1 MRHADTH
8 RIRRFFRLILAL
20 GPLSLVP
27 WGAHGLRPTLSAAE
41 DTPAVLISRQLLA
54 RSHLKVG
61 DNVTFATDA
70 SGHHAKS
77 FHIVGVYEP
86 TPDPMRFT
94 QERLEA
100 RLHLADLIA
109 LTADGD
115 DPQSA
120 ESLTA
125 VNIAVA
131 SPSDRDDVASI
142 LTARNPGIFM
152 RPTARPSDGDPF
164 AVLERFH
171 LAIAVV
177 TVAGSTAFLIAL
189 MLIRAEE
196 RRETVGVL
204 RLIGISRRSIM
215 LEVVVEA
222 LIVAAIGAAF
232 GVALAGTAQYGVN
245 AYFQHRYDTALVFVR
260 VTPRIA
266 ARSIAVALPVGIFA
280 GVIASWLSLRGRTI
294 LAWR

>member
-1 MRHADTH
+1 MP
-8 RIRRFFRLILAL
+8 RLFCLIVAL
-20 GPLSLVP
+20 GTLGVV
-27 WGAHGLRPTLSAAE
+27 ALSAPVRDPVPSASH
-41 DTPAVLISRQLLA
+41 DAPAVLMSRQLLA
-54 RSHLKVG
+54 RSHTKVG
-61 DNVTFATDA
+61 DNITLATDA
-70 SGHHAKS
+70 SGQHAKT

-100 RLHLADLIA
+100 RLHLADMIE
-109 LTADGD
+109 LTADSD

-131 SPSDRDDVASI
+131 SPSDKDRVASI
-142 LTARNPGIFM
+142 LTTRNPGVVV

-196 RRETVGVL
+196 RRDTVGVL

-222 LIVAAIGAAF
+222 LIVAAIGAVF
-232 GVALAGTAQYGVN
+232 GVVLAGSAQYGVN

-266 ARSIAVALPVGIFA
+266 ARSIAVALPVGVFA
-280 GVIASWLSLRGRTI
+280 GVVASWLTLRRRTI
-294 LAWR
+294 LAR